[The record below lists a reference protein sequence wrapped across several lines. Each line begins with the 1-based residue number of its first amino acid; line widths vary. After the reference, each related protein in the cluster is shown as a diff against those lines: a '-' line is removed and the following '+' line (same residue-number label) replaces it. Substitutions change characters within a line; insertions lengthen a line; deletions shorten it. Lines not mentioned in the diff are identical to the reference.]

1 LDPDA
6 ADFSQRPQP
15 LTHRVQRYEV
25 AGRASTN
32 RGALQIL
39 AVSHAALSTS
49 MGRSDRRPH
58 RERVATDSEGDQGG
72 VAVATPIVHQNEK
85 ASRVAAWEYQQLY
98 IGVSKA
104 AVDAWSTQVDASPVD
119 ITGLTWLTALREAGT
134 AGWEMA
140 AAVPVPA
147 RTRRDQTGVIIFF
160 KRPVDRTI
168 TPSVAA
174 DLALARCPVRLEGRV
189 ASNG

>member
-1 LDPDA
+1 
-6 ADFSQRPQP
+6 
-15 LTHRVQRYEV
+15 
-25 AGRASTN
+25 
-32 RGALQIL
+32 
-39 AVSHAALSTS
+39 
-49 MGRSDRRPH
+49 MGQSDLHPH
-58 RERVATDSEGDQGG
+58 LERVAADSEGDRGG
-72 VAVATPIVHQNEK
+72 VAVATPIVHQNEES
-85 ASRVAAWEYQQLY
+85 SRVAAWEYQQLY

-104 AVDAWSTQVDASPVD
+104 AVDGWSTQVDASPVD
-119 ITGLTWLTALREAGT
+119 ITGLTWLTTLREAGI
-134 AGWEMA
+134 AGWEMV

-174 DLALARCPVRLEGRV
+174 DLAMARCPGRFDGRV